1 MATLKFGKFEAAQ
14 QSGQAG
20 VQIIGV
26 KYVEQ
31 HTGRGKYMKQ
41 LRASAGTANAVATY
55 EIEGKPS
62 FLALDTDMS
71 EIAYNIVQAT
81 INGIS
86 NAEKFRVSTAEDKII
101 TLKPNTGYTVNSNE
115 GTFSEGFGLQNQA
128 AVAILVE
135 FAVNSTAATV
145 EYPVTIEIWNGT
157 EWKIAGTFTVR
168 QSSSDADVNFVVTP
182 GTLEAF
188 DKAGGVKA
196 ISIESNIGFNVTK
209 QGGSD
214 TSWISLDKLAGNAG
228 TTEIK
233 ITATSQKVGGSGRNL
248 SLVFKNQVSN
258 SVIGTLLISQSEG
271 DGYAVSWEND
281 TVAFA
286 NNELNEIKNNN
297 LTANAEWYIE
307 EVV

>member
-31 HTGRGKYMKQ
+31 HTGRAKHMKQ
-41 LRASAGTANAVATY
+41 LRANAGTASAVATY
-55 EIEGKPS
+55 EVEGKPS

-86 NAEKFRVSTAEDKII
+86 NAEKFRVSTSEGKQI

-115 GTFSEGFGLQNQA
+115 GTFAEGFGLQNQA
-128 AVAILVE
+128 AVAVLIE
-135 FAVNSTAATV
+135 FTVNATDATI
-145 EYPVTIEIWNGT
+145 EYPVSVEIYTGT
-157 EWKIAGTFTVR
+157 EWKLAGTFTVK
-168 QSSSDADVNFVVTP
+168 QSSSDADVHFTLTP
-182 GTLEAF
+182 DTLPAF
-188 DKAGGVKA
+188 SKAGESKTV
-196 ISIESNIGFNVTK
+196 SIESNIGFNITK

-214 TSWISLDKLAGNAG
+214 TSWITIDKSTGNAG
-228 TTEIK
+228 TTEIN
-233 ITATSQKVGGSGRNL
+233 ITAAAQKVGTAERNL
-248 SLVFKNQVSN
+248 NLVFKNQVSN
-258 SVIGTLLISQSEG
+258 SVIGTLVIIQSKG
-271 DGYAVSWEND
+271 DDYAVSWENNAV
-281 TVAFA
+281 TFA
-286 NNELNEIKNNN
+286 NNELNTIRNNN

>member
-81 INGIS
+81 INGTS

-281 TVAFA
+281 TVTFA